1 MSLVTGTPLGTITS
15 QEDLYI
21 QGAPTLYIQDYTA
34 GEAYAPDAQGF
45 YWCLT
50 GTVTYPITEV
60 GCIADV
66 SMTENL
72 TINDVRCDSV
82 GIKNTVQQRDS
93 LDFVFT
99 IKSFF
104 PFTTLRHFVKGGT
117 VTTTTANHT
126 EKFGLGK
133 INNNLYYHAYAP
145 AVYDEDVGDL
155 VSITLHRCKFV
166 DAWTWNMPFG
176 DQWNLTG
183 LKLRAF
189 ADSTLPSAQQ
199 FATVVR
205 CDASVI

>member
-1 MSLVTGTPLGTITS
+1 MALVTGTPPGTTTT
-15 QEDLYI
+15 QEDLYL
-21 QGAPTLYIQDYTA
+21 QGAPTLFIQDYS
-34 GEAYAPDAQGF
+34 APEWYSPDSDGF
-45 YWCLT
+45 YWNLT
-50 GTVTYPITEV
+50 GTSTYNITEV

-72 TINDVRCDSV
+72 TINDVRCDTIGV
-82 GIKNTVQQRDS
+82 KDTVQQRDS

-117 VTTTTANHT
+117 VTQTAPT

-145 AVYDEDVGDL
+145 AVYDEDTGDY
-155 VSITLHRCKFV
+155 VAFTLHKCKFV
-166 DAWTWNMPFG
+166 DAWTLNMPFG

-189 ADSTLPSAQQ
+189 ADTTKPSAQQ
-199 FATVVR
+199 FATLIR
-205 CDASVI
+205 ADASVIT